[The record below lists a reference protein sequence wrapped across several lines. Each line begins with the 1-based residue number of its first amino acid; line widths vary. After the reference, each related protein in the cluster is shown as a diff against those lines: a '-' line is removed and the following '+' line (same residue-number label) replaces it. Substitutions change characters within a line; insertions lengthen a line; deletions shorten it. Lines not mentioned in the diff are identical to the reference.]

1 VPRNDPPPP
10 LTPTEAAL
18 LGLLSRG
25 ELSGYD
31 LQRAVEQS
39 VGYFWAPAKSR
50 IYAVL
55 PRLVESG
62 LATRREI
69 VQRGRPNKQLY
80 RLTAYGKKALQQWLA
95 DPPEPD
101 PDRNALL
108 LKVFFGDLIDDD
120 VILEQVRAKRAQAK
134 ELKRDLARH
143 DATAPGRTRD
153 RFPAYTR
160 RYGHEW
166 ADAVTRWA
174 NFVERDILARRAEN
188 LARPH
193 GDAG

>member
-1 VPRNDPPPP
+1 MARNDPPPT
-10 LTPTEAAL
+10 LTATEAAL

-80 RLTAYGKKALQQWLA
+80 RLTTRGKKALQQWLA

-120 VILEQVRAKRAQAK
+120 VLLAQVQAKRAQAQ
-134 ELKRDLARH
+134 ELKRELAEF
-143 DATAPGRTRD
+143 DATAGNRPRD
-153 RFPAYTR
+153 RYPAYTR

-174 NFVERDILARRAEN
+174 NFVERDIRSRRGTRRA
-188 LARPH
+188 AK
-193 GDAG
+193 A

>member
-1 VPRNDPPPP
+1 MAEI
-10 LTPTEAAL
+10 TATEAAL
-18 LGLLSRG
+18 LGLLSEH

-31 LQRAVEQS
+31 LQRLVEHS

-55 PRLVESG
+55 PRLVEHG
-62 LATRREI
+62 LATRREV

-80 RLTAYGKKALQQWLA
+80 KATKAGKAALQAWLA
-95 DPPEPD
+95 EPPEPD

-108 LKVFFGDLIDDD
+108 LKVFFGDQSDDQT
-120 VILEQVRAKRAQAK
+120 ILGQVRAKRAQAE
-134 ELKRDLARH
+134 ELERQLAVYDADGRDEH
-143 DATAPGRTRD
+143 D

-166 ADAVTRWA
+166 AAAVIRWA
-174 NFVERDILARRAEN
+174 EYVERDIAKRARKRT
-188 LARPH
+188 RR
-193 GDAG
+193 